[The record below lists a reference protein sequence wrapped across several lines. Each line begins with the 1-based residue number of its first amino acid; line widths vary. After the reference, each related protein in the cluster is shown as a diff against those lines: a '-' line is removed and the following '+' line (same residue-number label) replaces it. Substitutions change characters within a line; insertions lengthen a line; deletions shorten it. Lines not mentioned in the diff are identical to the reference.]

1 MKASYILAPA
11 LAAGA
16 LFASQAALAADPD
29 NGADLFDSYCSDCHS
44 VSAKV
49 ANRKG
54 PSLYHIGGRKAGAIP
69 GFKYSPAMKASNIT
83 WTAASLNAYLA
94 NPKVVLPTGIMKY
107 KGMPKPE
114 DRADL
119 IAYLA
124 TLR

>member
-1 MKASYILAPA
+1 MKSFFALAPA
-11 LAAGA
+11 VLAGA
-16 LFASQAALAADPD
+16 LLLAGPAHAADPD
-29 NGADLFDSYCSDCHS
+29 NGADLFESYCSDCHS

-54 PSLYHIGGRKAGAIP
+54 PSLYRVVGRKAGAIG
-69 GFKYSPAMKASNIT
+69 GFKYSPAMLASNIT
-83 WTAASLNAYLA
+83 WNGASLNSYLA
-94 NPKVVLPTGIMKY
+94 NPKAVLPTGIMKY
-107 KGMPKPE
+107 KGMPKAG

>member
-1 MKASYILAPA
+1 VKYPLHLASALLAITVA
-11 LAAGA
+11 STGAAY
-16 LFASQAALAADPD
+16 AADPD

-44 VSAKV
+44 VAAKI

-54 PSLYHIGGRKAGAIP
+54 PSLYRVVGRKAGSMA
-69 GFKYSPAMKASNIT
+69 GFKYSPAMQASNIVWNGT
-83 WTAASLNAYLA
+83 SLNAYLT
-94 NPKVVLPTGIMKY
+94 NPKAVLPTGIMKY
-107 KGMPKPE
+107 KGTPKAE